1 LDRLGR
7 VDFHLMYDYATSE
20 HWNPGRGGRKKDSG
34 NTNKKFWAE
43 QWVHKL
49 IERAIVV
56 LEKMERAYPG

>member
-1 LDRLGR
+1 
-7 VDFHLMYDYATSE
+7 MYDYATSE